1 MSLKSLHPVSQA
13 SMNRLVLAP
22 DQVIGKTIDIHT
34 QSSGLPSL
42 DEVKIGIIG
51 ITENRNAFFPTL
63 DYDLDYL
70 ALHVT

>member
-13 SMNRLVLAP
+13 SMNSLVLAP

-51 ITENRNAFFPTL
+51 ITTL
-63 DYDLDYL
+63 IGMIF
-70 ALHVT
+70 